1 MPAVVEWGEGGDQG
15 GVEEPDNTEI
25 AHSLLEYFLL
35 SPCGLYS
42 VLKKDT
48 KPRSLLEVNQAF

>member
-35 SPCGLYS
+35 SPCGLS
-42 VLKKDT
+42 SILNKDS
-48 KPRSLLEVNQAF
+48 KPSSLLDTHLL

>member
-35 SPCGLYS
+35 SPCGLS
-42 VLKKDT
+42 SILNN
-48 KPRSLLEVNQAF
+48 L